1 MAMRGLTMMLV
12 GSCEAYSLIGAMPHA
27 GMRAASPQ
35 MIEAA
40 TNAWYYNSP
49 QSKTAINWDP
59 AFGDNINSRRETLS
73 SASPSTTNAQ
83 ATAANN
89 AWHYSSPQSKT
100 AINWDPAFGD
110 NTNARRETLSSA
122 SAMTGVV
129 TPTQANNDWYH
140 ASPQAKTAINWDPAF
155 GDNTN
160 ARKAQLNGRA

>member
-40 TNAWYYNSP
+40 TNSWYYNSP
-49 QSKTAINWDP
+49 QSKTD
-59 AFGDNINSRRETLS
+59 
-73 SASPSTTNAQ
+73 
-83 ATAANN
+83 
-89 AWHYSSPQSKT
+89 
-100 AINWDPAFGD
+100 INWDPAFGD

-160 ARKAQLNGRA
+160 ARKAQLSGHA

>member
-1 MAMRGLTMMLV
+1 
-12 GSCEAYSLIGAMPHA
+12 MPHA

-73 SASPSTTNAQ
+73 SASPTTTNAQ
-83 ATAANN
+83 ATAAN
-89 AWHYSSPQSKT
+89 
-100 AINWDPAFGD
+100 
-110 NTNARRETLSSA
+110 NARRETLSSA